1 MRASRKTP
9 ATVASAG
16 KVFWQLFTSLICL
29 ATSRTGCVGAAT
41 NSKSGVARFA
51 SESDGFARISES
63 GFARISESD
72 RSGNGQKRASRP
84 TGKPSKEG
92 ARKDVFRNLDLLRTP
107 TPTR

>member
-29 ATSRTGCVGAAT
+29 ATGRTGCVGAAT
-41 NSKSGVARFA
+41 NSKSGVDRFA
-51 SESDGFARISES
+51 SESDRFARISE
-63 GFARISESD
+63 SESD
-72 RSGNGQKRASRP
+72 RSGNGPKRASRP